1 MRIIAGKNKGKK
13 LNSFELASTRP
24 TSDKIREALFDKLGT
39 KVENCDF
46 LDLFAGTGAVG
57 IEAISRGAKDVF
69 FVDENKMAIG
79 IVKKNLS
86 LISATDKNVY
96 LSNFEKALANF
107 KKNGQAF
114 DIIFVDPPY
123 ASNFAEQSIEKIKE
137 MRLLNVDGILAWEHD
152 ASKNLFIEKNYSNV
166 VTKKYGD
173 KFVTYFSDV
182 QIYAK

>member
-13 LNSFELASTRP
+13 LNSFELSSTRP

-57 IEAISRGAKDVF
+57 IEAISRGAKSVF

-79 IVKKNLS
+79 IVKKNLN
-86 LISATDKNVY
+86 LISVTDQNVY
-96 LSNFEKALANF
+96 LSNFEKALLNF
-107 KKNGQAF
+107 KKNGQTF
-114 DIIFVDPPY
+114 DVIFVDPPY
-123 ASNFAEQSIEKIKE
+123 ASNFAEQAIEKIRE
-137 MRLLNVDGILAWEHD
+137 MKLLNLNGILVWEHD
-152 ASKNLFIEKNYSNV
+152 ANKNLFIEKNYSNV

-173 KFVTYFSDV
+173 KFLTYFNNVD
-182 QIYAK
+182 IYTK